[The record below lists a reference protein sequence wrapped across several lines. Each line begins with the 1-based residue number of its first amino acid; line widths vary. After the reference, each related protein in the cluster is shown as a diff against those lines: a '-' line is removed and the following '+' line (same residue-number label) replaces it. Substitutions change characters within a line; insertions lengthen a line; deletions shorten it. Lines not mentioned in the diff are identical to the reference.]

1 MSFIVELWNSV
12 FTPGL
17 TPTLIIATHAT
28 FALLVLTLSV
38 FVFLTK
44 SIHLVNLLVI
54 SILLW
59 ATLTWFIN
67 ELNKENEKEKEKGK
81 EGHKE
86 NKETSSVATSAAV
99 EKSKTSQPVQRK
111 SRKI

>member
-17 TPTLIIATHAT
+17 TPTLVLATHIT
-28 FALLVLTLSV
+28 FAFLLLTLSV
-38 FVFLTK
+38 FVFLTR

-59 ATLTWFIN
+59 VTLTWFIN
-67 ELNKENEKEKEKGK
+67 ELKKETEKEKSGDTNEVTK
-81 EGHKE
+81 
-86 NKETSSVATSAAV
+86 TATASAV
-99 EKSKTSQPVQRK
+99 EKPKVSQPVQRK
-111 SRKI
+111 SRKV